1 MIHMTTF
8 IAILCVGLTT
18 YLTRILGYLL
28 LKNRQLSKRTTRILQ
43 VIPGCVL
50 ISVIAPYFVSDD
62 PANLIAIAVTLF
74 AACYLSLLP
83 TVMISIVTTAIL
95 RYFIV

>member
-18 YLTRILGYLL
+18 YLTRVIGYLL

-62 PANLIAIAVTLF
+62 PANLIAIAVTIL

>member
-18 YLTRILGYLL
+18 YSTRVLGYLV
-28 LKNRQLSKRTTRILQ
+28 LKNRQLGKRTTRILQ

-50 ISVIAPYFVSDD
+50 VSVIAPYFVSDH
-62 PANLIAIAVTLF
+62 PANLVAIAVTIL

-83 TVMISIVTTAIL
+83 TVMISIVATAML
-95 RYFIV
+95 RYLIA

>member
-62 PANLIAIAVTLF
+62 PANLIAIAVTLL

>member
-8 IAILCVGLTT
+8 IAIVCVGLTT

-28 LKNRQLSKRTTRILQ
+28 LKNKHLSKRTTRILQ

-50 ISVIAPYFVSDD
+50 ISVIAP
-62 PANLIAIAVTLF
+62 TL
-74 AACYLSLLP
+74 LRINQP
-83 TVMISIVTTAIL
+83 T
-95 RYFIV
+95 

>member
-43 VIPGCVL
+43 VFPGCVL

>member
-1 MIHMTTF
+1 MIHMTTL
-8 IAILCVGLTT
+8 IAIICVGLTT

-28 LKNRQLSKRTTRILQ
+28 LKNRQLSKKTTRVLQ

-62 PANLIAIAVTLF
+62 PANLLAIAVTIL

-83 TVMISIVTTAIL
+83 TVMISIVTTAL
-95 RYFIV
+95 FRYFIQ